1 MTLEH
6 AIPLARSSPKRGG
19 TRNWAC
25 QRIPER
31 EQKPEA
37 MHRLPPPPLSIP
49 LPLPLLEKRPA
60 KTRLYYCFCHTLR
73 LAKSCACFSP
83 CVDIYVAVINF
94 KLHAFR
100 AAASSSNYDLSG
112 NKKTKKKKKLRNSHS
127 HLHSQLRNLPKLRLG
142 KLFAKSSTNFSALL
156 WLLCIASTRIK
167 VFTAVT
173 YLYLL
178 QTNILCGLKG
188 GLRVWVAA
196 VLQIS
201 RFAIINN
208 ASF

>member
-1 MTLEH
+1 MWHSSTQYRWQGVRPKGAAPGTGRASEYQSAKNALLKLGSIIVFATRCGWLKVALVFHPALTFTSLSLILSCTLFGRQPRVQ
-6 AIPLARSSPKRGG
+6 I
-19 TRNWAC
+19 T
-25 QRIPER
+25 
-31 EQKPEA
+31 
-37 MHRLPPPPLSIP
+37 
-49 LPLPLLEKRPA
+49 
-60 KTRLYYCFCHTLR
+60 
-73 LAKSCACFSP
+73 
-83 CVDIYVAVINF
+83 IYPVT
-94 KLHAFR
+94 
-100 AAASSSNYDLSG
+100 
-112 NKKTKKKKKLRNSHS
+112 KKNKKKKLRNSHS